1 MLPVIMTSNFHA
13 EVVESN
19 LIPSTKKPDA
29 QILWIGCSDSGWAE
43 TRTLDLLP
51 EEIIVHRSP
60 GDLVS
65 NNDLS
70 TMSAIDYALGILKV
84 KHIIVCGH
92 YNCKMVTTHAD
103 ESPLCEWLQ
112 DVNTLYNAHKSELDA
127 LPSSIRER
135 RLVELHVWAQTQVL
149 LARPDIIKAQEE
161 SGLQV
166 HGFVYDGAKD
176 ECVDLV
182 AGCRPLLSL
191 L

>member
-1 MLPVIMTSNFHA
+1 MESFHT
-13 EVVESN
+13 EIVDSH
-19 LIPSTKKPDA
+19 LIPSLRKPKA

-70 TMSAIDYALGILKV
+70 TLSTLEYALGILQV
-84 KHIIVCGH
+84 THIVICGH
-92 YNCKMVTTHAD
+92 YNCRLVNTHAD
-103 ESPLCEWLQ
+103 SSPLCEWLS
-112 DVNTLYNAHKSELDA
+112 DVNAIYNAHKPELDA
-127 LPSSIRER
+127 LPSSIDRDR

-149 LARPDIIKAQEE
+149 LARPDIIKAQAER
-161 SGLQV
+161 GLQV
-166 HGFVYDGAKD
+166 HGFVYDDAKD

-182 AGCRPLLSL
+182 AGGSCKPSRGIMSL